1 MLVFDL
7 NGKVIFVKRAK
18 VGGEYLTPG
27 TYTPEN
33 LSEFLVDSASGGEL
47 VVTGG
52 GLQIYL
58 R

>member
-1 MLVFDL
+1 M